1 MRRRFLAF
9 VCCFGMLAS
18 LLPCSVKANGRTTN
32 VNLLETPEEVA
43 EVFYRQNASLRKSKG
58 VTAQDQ
64 QNEIRKRVIVES
76 AQTLENTYGAVKTY
90 YYTVG
95 GYQILLYDSADQAE
109 LAVTNLK
116 KDYPGVHIFQDI
128 PVPSKDYRQPI
139 YSDNQ
144 WCSKRPCGADMG
156 FAGKRSNRLQWHRRR
171 LIRNLI

>member
-1 MRRRFLAF
+1 MEENKMRRRFLAF

-128 PVPSKDYRQPI
+128 PVTLEEAARDG
-139 YSDNQ
+139 D
-144 WCSKRPCGADMG
+144 ADVQVEIQD
-156 FAGKRSNRLQWHRRR
+156 AAEKEDESETETE
-171 LIRNLI
+171 I

>member
-116 KDYPGVHIFQDI
+116 KE
-128 PVPSKDYRQPI
+128 
-139 YSDNQ
+139 
-144 WCSKRPCGADMG
+144 
-156 FAGKRSNRLQWHRRR
+156 
-171 LIRNLI
+171 